1 MTLKWSNQRY
11 PVKGGKKK
19 KIQKR
24 DTIEINKQVDKCV
37 DPTDDAQ
44 QTDIRFRLDEDVR
57 DCLSSDV
64 MPMLPVLLLLPQLPF
79 AALIGTNSHT
89 PLLKQSSMTTGVH
102 DIFKIIHLIDGG
114 FQQQPQ

>member
-44 QTDIRFRLDEDVR
+44 QTDIRFR
-57 DCLSSDV
+57 
-64 MPMLPVLLLLPQLPF
+64 
-79 AALIGTNSHT
+79 
-89 PLLKQSSMTTGVH
+89 
-102 DIFKIIHLIDGG
+102 
-114 FQQQPQ
+114 